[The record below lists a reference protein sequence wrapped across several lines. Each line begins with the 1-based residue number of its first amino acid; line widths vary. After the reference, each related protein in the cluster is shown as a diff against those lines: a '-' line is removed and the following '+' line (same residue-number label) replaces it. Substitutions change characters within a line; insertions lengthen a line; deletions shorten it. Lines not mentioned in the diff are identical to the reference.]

1 MMIMMMLMMMMMMM
15 TMTMMMRMM
24 MMISIM
30 RPYDFEYNTGD
41 NEDGLSIW
49 SYMSTCVKL
58 PSKLWS
64 KSSTVSLKNI
74 SQILVIMIMF
84 HKQEGTL
91 LAEILMMTLVEGR
104 HG

>member
-1 MMIMMMLMMMMMMM
+1 
-15 TMTMMMRMM
+15 

-74 SQILVIMIMF
+74 SQILVIMIVLHM
-84 HKQEGTL
+84 QEEEDDDIYNDDN
-91 LAEILMMTLVEGR
+91 ADDNYDIVKPVV
-104 HG
+104 